1 MSMATWKVLDKQY
14 VLKSP
19 WLNVRQDHV
28 LLPNG
33 TELSDFFVLEYR
45 HWVCVI
51 AVTIEGKYLIEKQYR
66 HGINQDCY
74 ELCAGI
80 VEKDEDPLVAAKR
93 ELLEE
98 TGYTSDEWTY
108 LGKAAPNA
116 SAMTNFCYCYVA
128 KNAKK
133 VDTQHLDCSEDITVL
148 EVSKNELFELM
159 NSEAIVEADML
170 AGLWKYFTL
179 YN

>member
-1 MSMATWKVLDKQY
+1 MAPWKVLDKQY

-19 WLNVRQDHV
+19 WLNVRKDHV

-33 TELSDFFVLEYR
+33 PELDDFYVLEYR
-45 HWVCVI
+45 HWVCII
-51 AVTIEGKYLIEKQYR
+51 AVTTEGKYLIEKQYR
-66 HGINQDCY
+66 HGINQECY

-80 VEKDEDPLVAAKR
+80 LEKDEDPLVAAKR

-98 TGYTSDEWTY
+98 TGYTTDEWAY

-133 VDTQHLDCSEDITVL
+133 VDTQHLDSSEDITVL
-148 EVSKNELFELM
+148 EVSKDELFELM
-159 NSEAIVEADML
+159 KSEAIVEADML
-170 AGLWKYFTL
+170 TGLWKYFTI

>member
-1 MSMATWKVLDKQY
+1 MAPWKVLDKQY
-14 VLKSP
+14 ILKSP
-19 WLNVRQDHV
+19 WLNVRKDYV

-33 TELSDFFVLEYR
+33 TELDDFYVLEYR
-45 HWVCVI
+45 HWVCII
-51 AVTIEGKYLIEKQYR
+51 AETADGKYLIEKQYR
-66 HGINQDCY
+66 HGINQECY

-80 VEKDEDPLVAAKR
+80 VEKDEDPLFAAKR

-98 TGYTSDEWTY
+98 TGYTSEEWTY

-133 VDTQHLDCSEDITVL
+133 VDTQHLDSSEDITVL
-148 EVSKNELFELM
+148 EVSKDELFELM
-159 NSEAIVEADML
+159 KSEAIVEADML
-170 AGLWKYFTL
+170 AGLWKYFTI

>member
-1 MSMATWKVLDKQY
+1 MAPWKVLDKQY

-19 WLNVRQDHV
+19 WLNVRKDHV

-33 TELSDFFVLEYR
+33 TQLDDFYVLEYR
-45 HWVCVI
+45 HWVCII
-51 AVTIEGKYLIEKQYR
+51 AETAEGKFIIEKQYR
-66 HGINQDCY
+66 HGINQECY

-116 SAMTNFCYCYVA
+116 SAMTNYCYCYVA
-128 KNAKK
+128 KNVKK
-133 VDTQHLDCSEDITVL
+133 VGSQNLDISEDISVL
-148 EVSKNELFELM
+148 EVSKDELKELM

-170 AGLWKYFTL
+170 AGLWKFFRK
-179 YN
+179 

>member
-1 MSMATWKVLDKQY
+1 MARWKVFDMQY

-19 WLNVRQDHV
+19 WLSVRKDHV

-33 TELSDFFVLEYR
+33 TELDDFYVLEYR
-45 HWVCVI
+45 HWVCII
-51 AVTIEGKYLIEKQYR
+51 AVTTEGKYLIEKQYR
-66 HGINQDCY
+66 HGINQECY

-116 SAMTNFCYCYVA
+116 SAMTNFCYCYIA
-128 KNAKK
+128 KNVKK
-133 VDTQHLDCSEDITVL
+133 VDTQHLDSSEDITVL
-148 EVSKNELFELM
+148 EVSKDKLIELM
-159 NSEAIVEADML
+159 KSEAIVEADML
-170 AGLWKYFTL
+170 AGLWKYFTI

>member
-1 MSMATWKVLDKQY
+1 MAPWKVLGKKY
-14 VLKSP
+14 ILKTP

-33 TELSDFFVLEYR
+33 TELDDFYVLEYC
-45 HWVCVI
+45 HWVCII
-51 AVTIEGKYLIEKQYR
+51 AETVDGKFLIEKQYR
-66 HGINQDCY
+66 YGIDKECY

-80 VEKDEDPLVAAKR
+80 VENDEEPLVAAKR

-98 TGYTSDEWTY
+98 TGYASDRWTY
-108 LGKAAPNA
+108 LGKSAPNA
-116 SAMTNFCYCYVA
+116 SAMTNYCYCFVA

-133 VDTQHLDCSEDITVL
+133 VDTQHLDNSEDIIVL
-148 EVSKNELFELM
+148 EVSKEELFELM
-159 NSEAIVEADML
+159 KTEAIVEADML
-170 AGLWKYFTL
+170 AGLWKYFTI